1 MTKGERSDDG
11 LRMREVSDRLGVPA
25 PTLRSWERRY
35 GVPTTVRSEGGHR
48 RYTADALAQLRLMR
62 DEIARGRSA
71 SSAARSVTAMLGND
85 NPLLDRIN
93 LMLEAVAD
101 RSSQGVRTA
110 LEQSHVDL
118 GLATTVDDVLMPA
131 MRQIGDWW
139 ETGRCDV
146 AQEQLATR
154 ATRAWLADVATF
166 APPAADAAPVILAC
180 GPRDL
185 HTVGLDALAALLAE
199 QGCASRVL
207 GPPTTE
213 QRLIAT
219 IGATSSTAVVLVSH
233 LATQRRPTVD
243 ALRAVTAAGCHAF
256 YAGNAFSLARS
267 REDVPGAYLGDSLSA
282 AAAMILTVLAGDARP
297 PGHKTT
303 IPLTG

>member
-1 MTKGERSDDG
+1 MTNDEHADDG
-11 LRMREVSDRLGVPA
+11 LRMREVSERLGVPA

-35 GVPTTVRSEGGHR
+35 GVPTTTRSAGGHR

-62 DEIARGRSA
+62 DEIARGKDA
-71 SSAARSVTAMLGND
+71 SSAAQAVRAMRNPD
-85 NPLLDRIN
+85 NPMLDRVN
-93 LMLEAVAD
+93 QLLAAVAD
-101 RSSQGVRTA
+101 RRSQGVRTV
-110 LEQSHVDL
+110 LECSHADL
-118 GLATTVDDVLMPA
+118 GLAVTVDQVLMPA

-154 ATRAWLADVATF
+154 ATRAWLADVTRLASI
-166 APPAADAAPVILAC
+166 ADVAAPVILAC

-199 QGCASRVL
+199 QGCSSRVL

-213 QRLIAT
+213 QRLLAT

-233 LATQRRPTVD
+233 LATQRRPTVV
-243 ALRAVTAAGCHAF
+243 ALRAVTQSGCHAF
-256 YAGNAFSLARS
+256 YAGNAFASARS
-267 REDVPGAYLGDSLSA
+267 RDDVPGRYLGESLSMA
-282 AAAMILTVLAGDARP
+282 TAMILRVLGADAHP
-297 PGHKTT
+297 PGQEPPM
-303 IPLTG
+303 PLTG